1 MRRTLVVSISIS
13 ILLFFIS
20 SMAYSWGGATH
31 AYIADQIGKGAGLKN
46 QNEIYGA
53 MAPDIFNFMFGTP
66 YAGYLYDQTHGI
78 PSGEENF
85 MNMWESAKRCG
96 FQKSLAYGFVSHN
109 NVWGADSTAHW
120 MALVTNPPAEFPDDL
135 PPGYV
140 IFKAFELES
149 LLSFYGVFGSIGLGG
164 ADNYPIR
171 LELCHTIVEVAGD
184 FLIARADPYIG
195 LKIYS
200 SALLRDQRF
209 PLLLKEAY
217 AHDFSKEFHIPCS
230 EAIKIIVSQENEF
243 RRSTILMG
251 YMLMQDE
258 NTAIGLISEQYASL
272 MLSYLEDF
280 GISIQGFTPEM
291 AKPIIEQAIQ
301 VTLYSGM
308 LDDYMTEI
316 NATINHVAEQLNEH
330 GISY

>member
-1 MRRTLVVSISIS
+1 MRRTLIISIS
-13 ILLFFIS
+13 ILLFLIS

-78 PSGEENF
+78 PSGQENF
-85 MNMWESAKRCG
+85 MNVWESAKRCG

-109 NVWGADSTAHW
+109 NVWGADTTAHL
-120 MALVTNPPAEFPDDL
+120 MARPPYYPPEGFPDDL
-135 PPGYV
+135 PAGYV
-140 IFKAFELES
+140 ICKAVELER
-149 LLSFYGVFGSIGLGG
+149 LLSFSGVFDSIGLGG
-164 ADNYPIR
+164 EDNYPIR
-171 LELCHTIVEVAGD
+171 IELCHNIVEVAGD
-184 FLIARADPYIG
+184 FLMVRADPYIG

-200 SALLRDQRF
+200 SALLRDKSF

-217 AHDFSKEFHIPCS
+217 ARDFSREFHIPYS
-230 EAIKIIVSQENEF
+230 EAFKIIVSQEKEF
-243 RRSTILMG
+243 RKSTILMG
-251 YMLMQDE
+251 YILMQDE
-258 NTAIGLISEQYASL
+258 NTAIGLIAEQYASL

-280 GISIQGFTPEM
+280 GISVPGLTPEM
-291 AKPIIEQAIQ
+291 AKPMIEQAIQ
-301 VTLYSGM
+301 VTLLYVIPG
-308 LDDYMTEI
+308 DYMTEI
-316 NATINHVAEQLNEH
+316 NATINYVAEQLNEH